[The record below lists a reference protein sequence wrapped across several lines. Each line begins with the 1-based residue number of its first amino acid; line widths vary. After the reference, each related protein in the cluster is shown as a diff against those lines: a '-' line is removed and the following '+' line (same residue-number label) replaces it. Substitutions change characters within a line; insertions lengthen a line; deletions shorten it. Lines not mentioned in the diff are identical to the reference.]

1 MKQINKS
8 RCWFSMIFP
17 NIIISA
23 VQANSG
29 QKFGNRKFV
38 IWWIYWSQK
47 IDNKKFVIWWIL
59 NYDAAIPQSC
69 QRWSSGHSK
78 RNNQV
83 RQING
88 FFMSCPP
95 YAPPLVFKKTNYQKT
110 TFDINPFFHVYYT
123 KFIEKNSLSAIF
135 KFLQKFPVKS
145 HFFLHI

>member
-23 VQANSG
+23 VLADCG
-29 QKFGNRKFV
+29 
-38 IWWIYWSQK
+38 QK

-123 KFIEKNSLSAIF
+123 KFIGKNSLSAIF
-135 KFLQKFPVKS
+135 EFLQKFPVKS